1 MSSSQKCFLPSR
13 MSLRSASTAYEA
25 IAKMQ
30 TLRALTMLQARMF
43 LVNRITNR
51 GGFVIFETNKAETD
65 AQIALRIDIKP
76 KESRRMERAKIG
88 IVDDEAG
95 MRDALVALLNENH
108 FDPVP
113 MESSAEFGMIRE
125 SANLDLVLIDLQL
138 KGESGLALAMD
149 IRHKGDLPIVML
161 TGRGDETD
169 KIIGLE
175 IGADDYL
182 LKPFNPRELIARI
195 RAVLRRYGK
204 SVSAPMAPE
213 RDGKN
218 IALGTLAVDRTNKIV
233 TAQDG
238 GEIPL
243 TNAEYRLLDFFLDRP
258 NKIITRVDLL
268 AEIGSDLNRYM
279 DRTIDV
285 LILRLR
291 RKIEAN
297 PSKPVHLQTRRGQG
311 YIFVTENPGPNP

>member
-1 MSSSQKCFLPSR
+1 
-13 MSLRSASTAYEA
+13 
-25 IAKMQ
+25 
-30 TLRALTMLQARMF
+30 MF

-51 GGFVIFETNKAETD
+51 HGFVIFETNKPETHV
-65 AQIALRIDIKP
+65 QIASRFEIRSR
-76 KESRRMERAKIG
+76 ESWRMHRAKIG

-95 MRDALVALLNENH
+95 MRDALAALLTENH
-108 FDPVP
+108 FDPIP
-113 MESSAEFGMIRE
+113 MESSADFLVLRE
-125 SANLDLVLIDLQL
+125 SVDFDLVLIDLQL

-175 IGADDYL
+175 VGADDYL

-204 SVSAPMAPE
+204 GVSAPLAPE
-213 RDGKN
+213 RDDKN
-218 IALGTLAVDRTNKIV
+218 IALGKLAVDRTNKIV

-238 GEIPL
+238 GEVPL

-258 NKIITRVDLL
+258 NKIIPRVDLL

-291 RKIEAN
+291 RKIEEN

-311 YIFVTENPGPNP
+311 YIFVTENSGTNH